1 MSFKDCASRPRD
13 EVSRYPVHSHPKRS
27 IGGLRDD
34 TLVERLRHAVVDV
47 DAGLRVREGGLEP
60 IDLSL
65 ADGQPTLEEGP
76 VDGLRARRGGERA
89 APVVVTWLG

>member
-1 MSFKDCASRPRD
+1 MPPTAPWDTRVEDGGSRPRD
-13 EVSRYPVHSHPKRS
+13 EVSRYPVHGHPKARS

-76 VDGLRARRGGERA
+76 VD
-89 APVVVTWLG
+89 

>member
-1 MSFKDCASRPRD
+1 MGVLNSERTLRHTARPPFRC
-13 EVSRYPVHSHPKRS
+13 VLITTARS

-76 VDGLRARRGGERA
+76 VD
-89 APVVVTWLG
+89 